1 MDGLDRSLPELCHTG
16 VSSDERVWS
25 RSLARLRREL
35 EAQRRSPNEVGL
47 LAALLTL
54 AGRRD
59 RGLDVFRILEEVSGS
74 ERIEQYVGVV
84 PGQRNGRGSWAG
96 LGSGDSDVY
105 QLGEEVMGMD
115 LLAALV
121 LSGRWKQ
128 ARRCCEGL
136 SPSAKHNAGWGRRS
150 RFP

>member
-1 MDGLDRSLPELCHTG
+1 MVGLDRSLPELCHAG
-16 VSSDERVWS
+16 VSSDERAWS
-25 RSLARLRREL
+25 RSLVRLRREL
-35 EAQRRSPNEVGL
+35 ESERRSPNEAGI

-59 RGLDVFRILEEVSGS
+59 RGLDVFRILEEVSTS
-74 ERIEQYVGVV
+74 ARIEEYVGVV
-84 PGQRNGRGSWAG
+84 PSQRNGRRCWAG

-105 QLGEEVMGMD
+105 QLGKEVMGMD

-136 SPSAKHNAGWGRRS
+136 SPSAKHNAGWGRR
-150 RFP
+150 RQFP

>member
-1 MDGLDRSLPELCHTG
+1 MVGLDRSLPELCDVG
-16 VSSDERVWS
+16 VSSDERAWA
-25 RSLARLRREL
+25 RSLVRLRREI
-35 EAQRRSPNEVGL
+35 EGERRSPSEAGL

-54 AGRRD
+54 AGRRN
-59 RGLDVFRILEEVSGS
+59 RGLDVLRILEEVSAS
-74 ERIEQYVGVV
+74 ARIEEIVGVV
-84 PGQRNGRGSWAG
+84 PSQRNGGRCWAA

-105 QLGEEVMGMD
+105 QLGEEDMGMD

-136 SPSAKHNAGWGRRS
+136 SPPAKHNAG
-150 RFP
+150 